1 MGVPLVQIDTFQYH
15 PSGGVYP
22 EQLVGALVTE
32 GIRSEG
38 GHLVNAKGERFVN
51 ELDTRDVV
59 SSSIIKECE
68 EGRGVRTPAGRLGVW
83 LDTPLL
89 DVEHGTGTLDKHFP
103 AMVRQY
109 ERYQV
114 DIRKDPV
121 LIYPTLHYQNGGVKI
136 DVKGETPAHNLFV
149 AGEASG
155 GLHGRNRLMGNS
167 LLDLMVFGKRAGQTA
182 AERAKSSQ
190 TSSCVI
196 RADLTHGVASLYATS
211 LEVNI
216 SLLCKEGLKEVE
228 TSILAKLSKTQRTIM
243 NIHEFQAKQLFAQF
257 GIPVPKG
264 KEIKNARAAEK
275 WAAALETSVYVVKA
289 QIHAGGRGK
298 AGGVKLTKNREEVPG
313 LAQELIGKTLVT
325 HQTGPKGRKV
335 RRLLIEEGAGIEKE
349 LYLSLLVDRD
359 SGFPTFIASTEGG
372 MEIEE
377 VAEHTPE
384 KVLKESIDP
393 AVGFQGYNGRN
404 LAFGLGLP
412 DLEPAVVKPF
422 QQMLD
427 NLYRLFMEKNASLVE
442 INPLVITTDK
452 RLIALDGK
460 VSFDDNSLYKHPD
473 VQKFRDLHEEEPLE
487 IEAGKN
493 NLNYVKLDG
502 DIGCMVNGAG
512 LAMATMD
519 VIKLAGSEPANF
531 LDVGGGATKET
542 VAAGFRILLK
552 DKKVK
557 GVFINIFG
565 GIVRC
570 ERIAHGVI
578 DAAKEVGIKLPVVV
592 RLQGTNAEEGR
603 KLLAES
609 GLKVE
614 GVADLWE
621 AAQRIVALRKKKK

>member
-1 MGVPLVQIDTFQYH
+1 MD
-15 PSGGVYP
+15 
-22 EQLVGALVTE
+22 
-32 GIRSEG
+32 
-38 GHLVNAKGERFVN
+38 
-51 ELDTRDVV
+51 
-59 SSSIIKECE
+59 
-68 EGRGVRTPAGRLGVW
+68 
-83 LDTPLL
+83 
-89 DVEHGTGTLDKHFP
+89 
-103 AMVRQY
+103 
-109 ERYQV
+109 
-114 DIRKDPV
+114 
-121 LIYPTLHYQNGGVKI
+121 
-136 DVKGETPAHNLFV
+136 
-149 AGEASG
+149 
-155 GLHGRNRLMGNS
+155 
-167 LLDLMVFGKRAGQTA
+167 
-182 AERAKSSQ
+182 
-190 TSSCVI
+190 
-196 RADLTHGVASLYATS
+196 
-211 LEVNI
+211 
-216 SLLCKEGLKEVE
+216 
-228 TSILAKLSKTQRTIM
+228 
-243 NIHEFQAKQLFAQF
+243 IHEFQAKQLFAQY

-275 WAAALETSVYVVKA
+275 WASALETSVYVVKA

-298 AGGVKLTKNREEVPG
+298 AGGVKLTKNREEVPV

-335 RRLLIEEGAGIEKE
+335 RRLLIEEGAGIAKE
-349 LYLSLLVDRD
+349 LYLSLLIDRD

-422 QQMLD
+422 LQMLE
-427 NLYRLFMEKNASLVE
+427 NLYRLFMEKNATLVE

-460 VSFDDNSLYKHPD
+460 VSFDDNALYKHPD